1 MNKNQKFTN
10 YQSPIQNGPA
20 PLEIS
25 RTWATVK
32 SLTGF
37 TLIELLVVIAI
48 IGILSAILL
57 PAVQRARETGKRAIC
72 MNNLKQVGLA
82 LNDYTNEHLQEFP
95 PIPGNIATN
104 RIQNAG
110 TPPVI
115 VGLGYLVEGYLNRS
129 FATLAC
135 PSSNYAKDPDII
147 GDNWDTGLVTD
158 SAYIYRGQ
166 SGGAA
171 SYFRESISREDKP
184 ALVMDYNNAT
194 TTEYNHDG
202 RHVNILF
209 DDGHVIGAFNTGD
222 LLTVSATQDE
232 DAVFT
237 EADEVK

>member
-1 MNKNQKFTN
+1 MNRFKN
-10 YQSPIQNGPA
+10 NGPA

-25 RTWATVK
+25 RTCATVK

-82 LNDYTNEHLQEFP
+82 LNDYTNDYLQTFP
-95 PIPGNIATN
+95 PTCTGVDSATN
-104 RIQNAG
+104 KLKDTAC
-110 TPPVI
+110 TPVI
-115 VGLGYLVEGYLNRS
+115 VGLGYLAEGYINRE
-129 FATLAC
+129 FAILAC
-135 PSSNYAKDPDII
+135 PSSSYARDANII
-147 GDNWDTGLVTD
+147 EDNWDTGLVTNT
-158 SAYIYRGQ
+158 AYIYRGQ

-194 TTEYNHDG
+194 TAEYNHDG

-209 DDGHVIGAFNTGD
+209 NDGHVIGAFNTGD